1 MKRTHWILRRE
12 LLLAD
17 LLLLGTIVGLLVTR
31 VIEGPG
37 HLGGR
42 PFALVPITY
51 LVVFMHLLVSFSQ
64 PGMSRSHRWLF
75 TQLAKRLSDLAIG
88 FVVFVFVMAPQP
100 LSEPFSGGS
109 SASIFGVPMGLLVLA
124 VGVAGLV
131 GGWIWIRLIAR
142 GEPVPEANDRFWR
155 SRA

>member
-1 MKRTHWILRRE
+1 VKRTHWILRRE

-17 LLLLGTIVGLLVTR
+17 VLLIGTIAGLLLTR
-31 VIEGPG
+31 AIEGPG

-42 PFALVPITY
+42 PFALVPIAY
-51 LVVFMHLLVSFSQ
+51 LVAFMHLIAWFSE
-64 PGMSRSHRWLF
+64 PGVPRDRWLF
-75 TQLAKRLSDLAIG
+75 TQAAKRLSDLALG
-88 FVVFVFVMAPQP
+88 VVILLFVMPQQSFGP
-100 LSEPFSGGS
+100 PFDPVSGP
-109 SASIFGVPMGLLVLA
+109 SIFGIPTGTLVPA

-155 SRA
+155 SRT